1 MIYQKQ
7 YKCIADLIRFAFSA
21 LILIIITSAPVITEA
36 NSFNYSLS
44 FKTIYDD
51 NILNYSDADLDQMDD
66 SSATPNKFGIESKD
80 DYIFSPELEMI
91 YKTRLG
97 GHSTHFGLKGTYYY
111 YKENDI
117 KRYYKIK
124 LFIRRY
130 INKNVFVQSSASY
143 LPDYYYRNSYS
154 STEGYQEARFD
165 KITFD
170 IKLSAKLLKKI
181 SGNLYYIYSRKD
193 FIPLFDE
200 RDIASHDFKV
210 ETIYRPNRLWKGWG
224 SYTFRTAASAGAD
237 DPDYRRDTSYD
248 SFLFT
253 LGSKFYLKGL
263 KGLGFELA
271 GRINYKIVYFQTEK
285 ITSEDSYHL
294 GRKDN
299 RWSCN
304 LNAKHEITS
313 KLNLGFNFSKVVK
326 KSDLPAEDL
335 EKFLEYSSNSYYFI
349 LSYAF

>member
-200 RDIASHDFKV
+200 RDILMK
-210 ETIYRPNRLWKGWG
+210 
-224 SYTFRTAASAGAD
+224 
-237 DPDYRRDTSYD
+237 
-248 SFLFT
+248 
-253 LGSKFYLKGL
+253 
-263 KGLGFELA
+263 
-271 GRINYKIVYFQTEK
+271 
-285 ITSEDSYHL
+285 
-294 GRKDN
+294 
-299 RWSCN
+299 
-304 LNAKHEITS
+304 EILLLMTS
-313 KLNLGFNFSKVVK
+313 KSKRFTVRTGCGKVGA
-326 KSDLPAEDL
+326 LT
-335 EKFLEYSSNSYYFI
+335 
-349 LSYAF
+349 LSEQP